1 MHMLREH
8 QKVIDEVKSAQ
19 RTESRR
25 LYASLE
31 YKICTRRYLV
41 RMCRA
46 GLNLQKDW
54 FAFNVRYVFAS
65 AILYKLQFKC
75 HRQY

>member
-1 MHMLREH
+1 MCGVCFCGDTTGDEDDMCAELRDFLWDYHKGGVCYTLREH

-31 YKICTRRYLV
+31 YK
-41 RMCRA
+41 M
-46 GLNLQKDW
+46 
-54 FAFNVRYVFAS
+54 
-65 AILYKLQFKC
+65 
-75 HRQY
+75 

>member
-1 MHMLREH
+1 MHILREH

-54 FAFNVRYVFAS
+54 FAFNVRYVFVLRNLFQL
-65 AILYKLQFKC
+65 LYL
-75 HRQY
+75 R

>member
-1 MHMLREH
+1 MCAELRDFFKDGIITKEEYAYTLREH

-31 YKICTRRYLV
+31 YKMWMGDAEDI
-41 RMCRA
+41 
-46 GLNLQKDW
+46 
-54 FAFNVRYVFAS
+54 
-65 AILYKLQFKC
+65 
-75 HRQY
+75 